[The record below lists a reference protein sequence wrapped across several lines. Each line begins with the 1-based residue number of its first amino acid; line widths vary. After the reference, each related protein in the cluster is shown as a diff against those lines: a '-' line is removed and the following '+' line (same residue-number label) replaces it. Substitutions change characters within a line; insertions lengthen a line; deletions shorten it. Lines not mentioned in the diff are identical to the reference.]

1 MKITPGHA
9 DQFRQAIVDAV
20 EFAEAQA
27 PQVMVDVFIDEAEQ
41 TATSFQIYA
50 DSDAVRGTGLSDPYI
65 ANVMR
70 HCTVAKFEVFGSP
83 SDEVRAGFGQMSE
96 ITVEFHPRL
105 VGYLN
110 ATAAAVEDAR
120 R

>member
-1 MKITPGHA
+1 MLRHW
-9 DQFRQAIVDAV
+9 
-20 EFAEAQA
+20 E
-27 PQVMVDVFIDEAEQ
+27 
-41 TATSFQIYA
+41 
-50 DSDAVRGTGLSDPYI
+50 LSDPYI

-110 ATAAAVEDAR
+110 ATASAAVEDAR